1 MFRTM
6 RSFSFLILKSFLYK
20 GQRGSRYIGY
30 DAAILHMKLQ
40 VSSSVQDC
48 ERVVLTQ

>member
-6 RSFSFLILKSFLYK
+6 RSFSFLILKSFLTK
-20 GQRGSRYIGY
+20 VSEGSRYVGY

-40 VSSSVQDC
+40 VPS
-48 ERVVLTQ
+48 RV